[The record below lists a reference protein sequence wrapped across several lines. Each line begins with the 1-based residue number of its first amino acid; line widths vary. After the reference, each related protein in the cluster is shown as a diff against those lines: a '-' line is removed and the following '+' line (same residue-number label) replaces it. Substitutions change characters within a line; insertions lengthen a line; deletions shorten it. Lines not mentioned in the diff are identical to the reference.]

1 MRMPTRHRDGAGSTG
16 REVIDRCT
24 GSIPR
29 GNGRGASEERS
40 KSSGETRLGE
50 AQGLNAIFGV
60 AALTSASLR
69 RSCPSICR
77 RSKATKDA
85 SAAPSF
91 VLSASKSLCPSGLN
105 TTASPSSK
113 AVSTGKGP
121 HRLRDLRQPVREVR
135 PVPSPQDNTASVLA
149 GKQPIAIVFDFVDPV
164 GTGRGLCDLSRL
176 SGVDGRNALNSG
188 HSAAAWTP
196 QLDEGQ
202 GRSASAPDAPR
213 CSR

>member
-16 REVIDRCT
+16 REVIGRCT
-24 GSIPR
+24 GSIRR

-40 KSSGETRLGE
+40 ELSGETRLGE

-113 AVSTGKGP
+113 AVSTGKDRTACAIFGNLCVKFVP
-121 HRLRDLRQPVREVR
+121 CRVRKTTWPASLR
-135 PVPSPQDNTASVLA
+135 ASSL
-149 GKQPIAIVFDFVDPV
+149 
-164 GTGRGLCDLSRL
+164 
-176 SGVDGRNALNSG
+176 
-188 HSAAAWTP
+188 
-196 QLDEGQ
+196 
-202 GRSASAPDAPR
+202 
-213 CSR
+213 